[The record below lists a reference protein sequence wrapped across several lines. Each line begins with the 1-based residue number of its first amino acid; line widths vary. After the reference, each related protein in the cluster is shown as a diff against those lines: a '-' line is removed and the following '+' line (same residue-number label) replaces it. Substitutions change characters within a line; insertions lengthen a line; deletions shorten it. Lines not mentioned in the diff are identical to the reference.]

1 MQSVALM
8 IAFAQLVSVGAFAP
22 LPMMNHRSKVIGLR
36 CVSQGSVSP
45 NLVLRPFQDKSALKI
60 ISGLKNF
67 NSASVSQVVKAASA
81 GGATHVDIACSAELV
96 NLARSLT
103 DLPICVSSVDPKEF
117 VAAVEA
123 GASMV
128 EIGNYDGFYGEGRV
142 FSAEE
147 VLRLTR
153 ETRALL
159 GDRIPLSVTVPHTLA
174 LDQQVSLA
182 IELEAAGADII
193 QTEGGMPM
201 KPSTGGLQGLI
212 EKAAPTLAATAA
224 IAKAVRIPTMAASGI
239 SYLTAPLALAAGAA
253 GVGVGSAINKL
264 NSDIAM
270 VAAVRE
276 IKEAMQEA
284 RVRDPSRR

>member
-1 MQSVALM
+1 MMKRGTA
-8 IAFAQLVSVGAFAP
+8 VS
-22 LPMMNHRSKVIGLR
+22 SLR
-36 CVSQGSVSP
+36 CASESPILPSV
-45 NLVLRPFQDKSALKI
+45 VLQPFQQKTALKV

-67 NSASVSQVVKAASA
+67 DSDSVSKVVRAAAA

-96 NLARSLT
+96 RLARSLT
-103 DLPICVSSVDPKEF
+103 DLPICVSAVDPQGF

-123 GASMV
+123 GANMV
-128 EIGNYDGFYGEGRV
+128 EIGNYDGFYGEGRI

-147 VLRLTR
+147 VLQLTR
-153 ETRALL
+153 ETRRIL

-174 LDQQVSLA
+174 LADQVALA
-182 IELEAAGADII
+182 LDLEAAGADII

-224 IAKAVRIPTMAASGI
+224 ISKAVGIPTMAASGI

-253 GVGVGSAINKL
+253 GVGVGSAVNKL

-270 VAAVRE
+270 VAAVRQ
-276 IKEAMQEA
+276 IREAMHEA
-284 RVRDPSRR
+284 RVRDATRR